1 MMIKVFLVEDEIVMR
16 EGIKNNISWEKEGFE
31 FVGEASDGELA
42 YPMIQR
48 TRPDILITDIK
59 MPFMD
64 GLELSRLVKKELPD
78 IKIIILSGYEEFS
91 YAQEAI
97 SIGITDYLLKPIT
110 GARLLETVKEVAGQI
125 RKEREQQAFL
135 ETFGKEQQEN
145 VWLARQKYFHKLVSG
160 QASVSAL
167 LNEGAA
173 MGLDLAAEQYNIML
187 FKVFEGEELERYC
200 EAVNRVTD
208 EIKTVTEKLPQVIMA
223 ELSTEGL
230 AFLVKGTAEKSA
242 EKVLEELVEELM
254 KILSHC
260 PEIEYFGGVG
270 RTVSRLSEL
279 NRCNEEANRAFAYR
293 YIRKRNQ
300 IIYSERDTG
309 KDDEEL
315 KLSTLDINQMD
326 RKIVENFLRTGLKSE
341 AKHFVDE
348 YLYSLGENNL
358 GSLMFR
364 QYITMD
370 LYITTVS
377 VLEQIGYDSVD
388 LVEHCGDFK
397 TMSRVF
403 KSVDHMKEYLQ
414 KVFETAIELREKS
427 ASKKYSSLLQKA
439 ASYIQENFSNSDISL
454 NSVAANVNLSPNHFS
469 TVFSQEMG
477 QTFVEYLTM
486 QRMNRAKELLR
497 GTNMKTAEIAYAVGY
512 RDAHYFSYLFKKTQ
526 DCTPR
531 EFRNQA

>member
-1 MMIKVFLVEDEIVMR
+1 MIKVFLVEDEIVMR

-31 FVGEASDGELA
+31 FAGEASDGELA

-64 GLELSRLVKKELPD
+64 GLELSRLVKKELPAT
-78 IKIIILSGYEEFS
+78 KIIILSGYEEFS
-91 YAQEAI
+91 YAKEAI

-110 GARLLETVKEVAGQI
+110 GARLLETVKGVAEQI
-125 RKEREQQAFL
+125 RKEREQQEFL
-135 ETFGKEQQEN
+135 ERFGKEQQEQE
-145 VWLARQKYFHKLVSG
+145 WLARQKYFYKLISG

-173 MGLDLAAEQYNIML
+173 IGLDMAAEQYNIML
-187 FKVFEGEELERYC
+187 FKVFGGGDQEGYC
-200 EAVNRVTD
+200 EAVNQVTD
-208 EIKTVTEKLPQVIMA
+208 QIRAAAEALPQVVMA

-230 AFLVKGTAEKSA
+230 AFLVKGTAERDVPS
-242 EKVLEELVEELM
+242 VLDDLVRKLLE
-254 KILSHC
+254 ILDAF
-260 PEIEYFGGVG
+260 PEVEYFGGVG

-293 YIRKRNQ
+293 YIRKHNQ
-300 IIYSERDTG
+300 IIFSERDAG
-309 KDDEEL
+309 KEEEEL

-326 RKIVENFLRTGLKSE
+326 RKIVENFLKTGLKSE
-341 AKHFVDE
+341 ARHFVDE
-348 YLYSLGENNL
+348 YLHSLGENNL
-358 GSLMFR
+358 ESLMFR

-377 VLEQIGYDSVD
+377 VLEQIGYDSAH
-388 LVEHCGDFK
+388 LVERCGDFK
-397 TMSRVF
+397 AMASVF
-403 KSVDHMKEYLQ
+403 KNVDHMKEYLQ

-439 ASYIQENFSNSDISL
+439 AAYIQENFSNSDISL
-454 NSVAANVNLSPNHFS
+454 NSVAASVNLSPNHFS

-497 GTNMKTAEIAYAVGY
+497 STNWKTAQIAYAVGY
-512 RDAHYFSYLFKKTQ
+512 KDAHYFSYLFKKTQ

>member
-1 MMIKVFLVEDEIVMR
+1 MIKVFLVEDEIVMR

-31 FVGEASDGELA
+31 FAGEASDGELA

-78 IKIIILSGYEEFS
+78 IKIIILSGYDEFS

-97 SIGITDYLLKPIT
+97 SIGIADYLLKPVT
-110 GARLLETVKEVAGQI
+110 GARLLETVKGVAEKI

-145 VWLARQKYFHKLVSG
+145 MWLARQKYFHKLISG
-160 QASVSAL
+160 KSSVSSL

-173 MGLDLAAEQYNIML
+173 MGLDMAAEQYNIML
-187 FKVFEGEELERYC
+187 FKVFGGEEQEGYC
-200 EAVNRVTD
+200 ETVNRVTD
-208 EIKTVTEKLPQVIMA
+208 EIKAVTDTQSQVIMV

-230 AFLVKGTAEKSA
+230 AFLIKGTAENSA
-242 EKVLEELVEELM
+242 DDVLGELVRQLLE
-254 KILSHC
+254 ILSRY

-270 RTVSRLSEL
+270 KTVSRLGEL
-279 NRCNEEANRAFAYR
+279 NRSSEEANRVFAYR
-293 YIRKRNQ
+293 YIRRRNQ
-300 IIYSERDTG
+300 IIYSERDAG
-309 KDDEEL
+309 ENDEEL

-348 YLYSLGENNL
+348 YLHSLGEDNL
-358 GSLMFR
+358 ASLMFR

-370 LYITTVS
+370 LYITTIS
-377 VLEQIGYDSVD
+377 VLEQIGYHSAD

-397 TMSRVF
+397 TMAVVF
-403 KSVDHMKEYLQ
+403 ENVDRMKEYLQ

-427 ASKKYSSLLQKA
+427 ASKKYSTLLQKA
-439 ASYIQENFSNSDISL
+439 VAYIQENFCNSDISL
-454 NSVAANVNLSPNHFS
+454 NSVAASVNLSPNHFS

-477 QTFVEYLTM
+477 HTFVEYLTM
-486 QRMNRAKELLR
+486 QRMNRARELLR
-497 GTNMKTAEIAYAVGY
+497 GTNMKTAEIAYAVGF

-531 EFRNQA
+531 EFRNRA